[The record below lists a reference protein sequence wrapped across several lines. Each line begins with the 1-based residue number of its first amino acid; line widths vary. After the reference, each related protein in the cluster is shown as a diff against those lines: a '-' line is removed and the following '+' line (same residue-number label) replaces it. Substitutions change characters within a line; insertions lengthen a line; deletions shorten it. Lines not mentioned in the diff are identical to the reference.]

1 MLCFP
6 SSASPLM
13 KALSHLFRA
22 GHFVILA
29 FFVLCAAGLVT
40 MAGLELWHGF
50 TPGGNMVV
58 RDRFN
63 VVLEAIGLL
72 TVALVTLE
80 LGQTIFEEEIL
91 RDVKVS
97 GPTRVRRYLS
107 RFFVVIVIALAIE
120 TLVSIFE
127 LMHAD
132 PAKLPYAAAVGSCAA
147 LLLIAWG
154 VFVKLNR
161 SAEELEPE
169 AMEETKREDREVQ
182 E

>member
-1 MLCFP
+1 
-6 SSASPLM
+6 M

-50 TPGGNMVV
+50 TPGGDMVV

-63 VVLEAIGLL
+63 VVLEAVGLL

-97 GPTRVRRYLS
+97 GP
-107 RFFVVIVIALAIE
+107 VIPPLLA
-120 TLVSIFE
+120 VARSG
-127 LMHAD
+127 
-132 PAKLPYAAAVGSCAA
+132 AKRPSPTSWQA
-147 LLLIAWG
+147 
-154 VFVKLNR
+154 
-161 SAEELEPE
+161 
-169 AMEETKREDREVQ
+169 
-182 E
+182 